1 MFFPLLGMAFSPLVA
16 RQTPSRFSR
25 SVTSSV
31 GLSSRASFPDSLS
44 FAHLFCVP
52 ICTYSHKSHP
62 LVVVPLDVMVCR
74 HGSLPDL
81 PAGPQ
86 KAKPIIF
93 FPSSQSSAW
102 GLPHS
107 DVKYSISGFS
117 WICLL
122 FKENCRPELPWD
134 IRGLNERCVAV
145 GVRCGQANG

>member
-1 MFFPLLGMAFSPLVA
+1 MEVLKTYSTLHMFFPLLGMAFSPLVA
-16 RQTPSRFSR
+16 RQTPPRFSR

-31 GLSSRASFPDSLS
+31 GLSSRASSPDSLS

-81 PAGPQ
+81 PASPQ

-102 GLPHS
+102 DCHTVMLNTVS
-107 DVKYSISGFS
+107 LDLVGFVCCS
-117 WICLL
+117 KKIADQSYL
-122 FKENCRPELPWD
+122 
-134 IRGLNERCVAV
+134 GT
-145 GVRCGQANG
+145 